1 MAGIQNTTF
10 GLILY
15 VLVLIGA
22 LNWGLLG
29 GFNMNL
35 VETIIPNATVERVV
49 YIVVGIAALILIVS
63 KFMP

>member
-22 LNWGLLG
+22 LNWGLVG

-35 VETIIPNATVERVV
+35 VETIIPNTTAERIV

>member
-22 LNWGLLG
+22 INWGLVG

-35 VETIIPNATVERVV
+35 VETIIPNTTIERIV
-49 YIVVGIAALILIVS
+49 YIVVGISALILIVS